1 MNALKPDMIIF
12 KNIRLIDPASGKDEK
27 SDLVVQH
34 GKITGHNAGEH
45 PPGAVTIDGKG
56 AVLCP
61 GLVDMRVSLGEPGAE
76 YRETIESGAQ
86 AAVAGGITSLAV
98 LPDTEPAIDTP
109 SLVSLIKQ
117 RGQETGLVSL
127 YPYGALTRNCAGQE
141 MAEMGLLKQAGA
153 IAFTDGARS
162 LGDAK
167 QMRNLLAYSRFLGAM
182 IVLHPE
188 EPSLA
193 RGGCATAGPLAVK
206 LGLPQIPAQAEAMM
220 VARDLTLAEMTG
232 AHVHFAHVSTSATL
246 DLIRN
251 AKEKGLSVTC
261 DTAPPYFTMTEEAIG
276 DFRTYAK
283 LSPPLRQ
290 EKDRA
295 AVQTALSDGT
305 IDAIA
310 SDHAPADTDDKRLPF
325 AQARAGGTGLVTLLG
340 MTLKSGLPL
349 IDALRLV
356 TSAPAGLLGIDAGTL
371 SPGAQ
376 ADLCL
381 FDPEAE
387 WTVRA
392 GQLPG
397 RAQNTPFDGVTIKGK
412 VLRTFQAGR
421 EVYCDE
427 SLRGETR

>member
-1 MNALKPDMIIF
+1 MNTPHMIAF
-12 KNIRLIDPASGKDEK
+12 KNIRLIDPISNRDEK
-27 SDLVVQH
+27 SELVVQN
-34 GKITGHNAGEH
+34 GRITGYNAHEVPKGIS
-45 PPGAVTIDGKG
+45 VIDGKG

-86 AAVAGGITSLAV
+86 AAVAGGITSMAV

-109 SLVSLIKQ
+109 SLVRLIRQ

-167 QMRNLLAYSRFLGAM
+167 QMRNLLAYSRFLKAL

-220 VARDLTLAEMTG
+220 VARDLCLAEMTG
-232 AHVHFAHVSTSATL
+232 ARVHFAHISTSGAL
-246 DLIRN
+246 DLIRT
-251 AKEKGLSVTC
+251 AKQKGLSVTC
-261 DTAPPYFTMTEEAIG
+261 DTAPPYFTMTEDAIG

-295 AVQTALSDGT
+295 AVQEALADGI
-305 IDAIA
+305 IDAVA
-310 SDHAPADTDDKRLPF
+310 SDHVPADADDKRLPF
-325 AQARAGGTGLVTLLG
+325 AQAMAGGTGLVTLLG
-340 MTLKSGLPL
+340 MTLKAGLPL
-349 IDALRLV
+349 LDTLRLL
-356 TSAPAGLLGIDAGTL
+356 TSAPAKLLGIEAGTL
-371 SPGAQ
+371 SVGAQ

-381 FDPEAE
+381 FDPDMQ

-392 GQLPG
+392 GRLPG
-397 RAQNTPFDGVTIKGK
+397 RARNTPFDGVTIKGK
-412 VLRTFQAGR
+412 VLRTFQSGR
-421 EVYCDE
+421 EVYRDD
-427 SLRGETR
+427 SLCGKQA